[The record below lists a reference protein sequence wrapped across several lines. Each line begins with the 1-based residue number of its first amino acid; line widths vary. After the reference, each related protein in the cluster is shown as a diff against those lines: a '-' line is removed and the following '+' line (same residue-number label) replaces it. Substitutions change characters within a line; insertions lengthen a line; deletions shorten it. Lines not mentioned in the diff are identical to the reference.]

1 MSEAGRVKIGF
12 SKPYVAKYSNTGN
25 KVTYSG
31 LRKLARGVDLNIDPS
46 SSDSN
51 DFYADN
57 VKAESAS
64 GVFSGG
70 NVTVNVD
77 GLFTAAERFIQ
88 GLGEPN
94 AKGWTAH
101 SSKDNAPFVGLG
113 FIVEWMSGG
122 VTTFQPFLLPKVKF
136 NTLGMSAKTQEE
148 EIDWQVQELVAQIS
162 RDDTDENS
170 WKYDGDEFAT
180 ETLAEEAL
188 KEIMGFNNPVLS
200 SLTIGSLVLS
210 PEFAADKIAYTA
222 TTTDASS
229 VVTAEAAEGITV
241 SIKANNV
248 GIESGDSVSWTLGD
262 NTIEVT
268 ATNGEESTVYTV
280 AVTALAKAV
289 LTDIE
294 IGSLVLSPTFD
305 ADVDTYTTST
315 TNAADAVSATAGT
328 GLTVSIDANGSAI
341 ESGDSVTWAQGDNTV
356 VIVVSNGVDSK
367 TYTVTVT
374 AP

>member
-12 SKPYVAKYSNTGN
+12 SKPYVARYSNTGN
-25 KVTYSG
+25 VVTYSG
-31 LRKLARGVDLNIDPS
+31 LRKLARGVDVSIDPS

-51 DFYADN
+51 NFYADN
-57 VKAESAS
+57 IKAESAS

-70 NVTVNVD
+70 QVTTNVD
-77 GLFTAAERFIQ
+77 GLFVSAERFIQ

-101 SSKDNAPFVGLG
+101 SSKDTVPYVGYG

-136 NTLGMSAKTQEE
+136 NTLGLSAKTQEE
-148 EIDWQVQELVAQIS
+148 EIDWQTQELVAEIS
-162 RDDTDENS
+162 RDDTDENA
-170 WKYDGDEFAT
+170 WKYDGDDYASE
-180 ETLAEEAL
+180 AEAEAAL
-188 KEIMGFNNPVLS
+188 KELMGFNNPVLS
-200 SLTIGSLVLS
+200 SLTIGSLVLT
-210 PEFAADKIAYTA
+210 PAFAADKTSYTA

-229 VVTAEAAEGITV
+229 IVTAEAAEGITV

-280 AVTALAKAV
+280 AVTALAKAE

-315 TNAADAVSATAGT
+315 TNAADTVTATAGT
-328 GLTVSIDANGSAI
+328 GVTVSIEANGSAI
-341 ESGDSVTWAQGDNTV
+341 DSGDSVTWAQGDNTV
-356 VIVVSNGVDSK
+356 VIVASNGVDSK